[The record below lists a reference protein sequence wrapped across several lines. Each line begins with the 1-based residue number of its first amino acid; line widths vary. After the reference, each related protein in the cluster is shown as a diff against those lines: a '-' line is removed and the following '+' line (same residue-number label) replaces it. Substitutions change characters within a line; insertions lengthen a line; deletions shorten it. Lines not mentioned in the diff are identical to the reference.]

1 MYSIQ
6 HYVIKFVSYL
16 LATGWCFS
24 PGTLVS
30 STNKT
35 DCYAWYTC
43 RLNIVESDVK
53 HHKTK
58 TKLFFFTESDVVVC
72 IWVVSEDNSRSK
84 FSVKVSHD
92 SVPITVIAETIRR
105 RSRMMGISKEHAER
119 CIEEY
124 SDTYA
129 LKVCGCDLFL
139 LEEHPL
145 SQYKVGNCC

>member
-1 MYSIQ
+1 M
-6 HYVIKFVSYL
+6 VVNTIKPKPNYF
-16 LATGWCFS
+16 
-24 PGTLVS
+24 
-30 STNKT
+30 
-35 DCYAWYTC
+35 
-43 RLNIVESDVK
+43 I
-53 HHKTK
+53 
-58 TKLFFFTESDVVVC
+58 FTESDVVVC

-92 SVPITVIAETIRR
+92 SVPTTVIAETIRL
-105 RSRMMGISKEHAER
+105 RSKMMGMSKENAERYAER

>member
-1 MYSIQ
+1 LK
-6 HYVIKFVSYL
+6 VVVNTIKPKPNYF
-16 LATGWCFS
+16 
-24 PGTLVS
+24 
-30 STNKT
+30 
-35 DCYAWYTC
+35 
-43 RLNIVESDVK
+43 I
-53 HHKTK
+53 
-58 TKLFFFTESDVVVC
+58 FTESDVVVC

-92 SVPITVIAETIRR
+92 SVTITVIAETIRR
-105 RSRMMGISKEHAER
+105 RSRISKEHAER

>member
-1 MYSIQ
+1 MLNT
-6 HYVIKFVSYL
+6 IKQKQNY
-16 LATGWCFS
+16 
-24 PGTLVS
+24 
-30 STNKT
+30 
-35 DCYAWYTC
+35 
-43 RLNIVESDVK
+43 
-53 HHKTK
+53 
-58 TKLFFFTESDVVVC
+58 FFFTESDVVVC